1 MYKKN
6 KLYMIDFGMSKKID
20 DKLIKKLKTN
30 TPNMSLMN
38 LGFILKLKEL
48 NCPKTSYSYLMKF
61 LSDENIKKLKL

>member
-1 MYKKN
+1 
-6 KLYMIDFGMSKKID
+6 MSKKID

-48 NCPKTSYSYLMKF
+48 ECPPSSYSYLIKF
-61 LSDENIKKLKL
+61 VSEKDKQDYRLL